1 MDTNVTVSALLW
13 HGSPS
18 RLFRRGLEDGHSFF
32 TSPPLLAEL
41 TEVLNRTKLRFQ
53 IAKSQLTVTELL
65 ADYSNS
71 TTNVEPIW
79 TPRIVSDPDDDVVIG
94 TALAAKADYIVTG
107 DLALLSVVQFERVQI
122 VSVSDALNAIAL
134 G

>member
-1 MDTNVTVSALLW
+1 MVSALLW